1 MSWTHQPRTARP
13 SMASFGGRLALTRL
27 KTAGRVNSRQRS
39 VTCSHLPSWPSRRC
53 RSTQRFSAA
62 MARWHAAS
70 VDQNFWPHR
79 PLMRKWRPSSL
90 IRFSMSARP
99 WSRRHTASASNS
111 LNVAGRKPPK
121 MGGLN
126 RVVSAG
132 MNLLGTSKKIFF
144 WFFLRTRRLQWSFT
158 GDFPTAGF
166 GGAATA
172 TLTPRATR
180 LGKWPR
186 NADARPR
193 ASPRADKDVRRSTRH
208 NRADS
213 AGSLSSRNCRC
224 SHPSCSL
231 ARGRDTALPVPTLA
245 AGARTRVVRSHG
257 DVAIVLSPWP
267 YTPRQLLRQKIFP

>member
-1 MSWTHQPRTARP
+1 
-13 SMASFGGRLALTRL
+13 
-27 KTAGRVNSRQRS
+27 
-39 VTCSHLPSWPSRRC
+39 
-53 RSTQRFSAA
+53 

-79 PLMRKWRPSSL
+79 PLMWKWRPSSL

-144 WFFLRTRRLQWSFT
+144 WFFLTTRRLQWSFT